1 MLINRHYIFPT
12 RKTLFPFI
20 DADKVEKESINLLR
34 QYWCQLRMLL
44 YGDASPTWNTFV
56 SIVGKVIL
64 SIQHNTMICQS
75 LIVQILINFELI
87 KCFFRYLPIPFLWK
101 QRVFNYM
108 SPLEL
113 RYICLAHTLI
123 IHVNRMLGQFYWD
136 AISILWPRQIY
147 MQGTTMMI
155 YPAMQV

>member
-1 MLINRHYIFPT
+1 MKIKRHYIFPT

-20 DADKVEKESINLLR
+20 DADKVEKESITLLR

-44 YGDASPTWNTFV
+44 CSDASPTWNTFV
-56 SIVGKVIL
+56 SIVGKVML
-64 SIQHNTMICQS
+64 SIQHNPIICQS

-123 IHVNRMLGQFYWD
+123 IHVNRMLGQFYRD